1 MVGDK
6 NMEII
11 LETLTEKI
19 KELKAE
25 IYFKDLQIEELKC
38 ALADAKRVKEAQN
51 GNKI

>member
-1 MVGDK
+1 MMVGDK

-25 IYFKDLQIEELKC
+25 IYFKDLQIEELKRE
-38 ALADAKRVKEAQN
+38 LAEAKMGKDAQK
-51 GNKI
+51 